1 MKALYQKYIET
12 SSDHELNISHET
24 RGFLHTVLN
33 QPQKHESFYFNVF
46 DFCGTEVM
54 KLLIR
59 TFRRFRTT
67 GLYSAYLDHVVLK
80 EKEVQKDLEA
90 QNISQQP
97 IIIEG
102 ENKRQNKDKT
112 DTKIAEE
119 LPKISRATSSRKSIL
134 GGVRKHR
141 KSLVPKFYTG
151 NKHEEI
157 LSKYMKGTM

>member
-12 SSDHELNISHET
+12 SSEHELNISHET
-24 RGFLHTVLN
+24 RAFLHSALN
-33 QPQKHESFYFNVF
+33 QPQKHEAFYFNVF

-90 QNISQQP
+90 QAISQQP
-97 IIIEG
+97 IIIHG
-102 ENKRQNKDKT
+102 ETNRAG
-112 DTKIAEE
+112 DTKIAIPDLE
-119 LPKISRATSSRKSIL
+119 KVSHNSSRKSIL
-134 GGVRKHR
+134 GGNLNKKTR

-151 NKHEEI
+151 SKHEEI
-157 LSKYMKGTM
+157 LSKYMRGTM